1 MTATRLE
8 LVFSEVT
15 ETVATIAGVPMDQIT
30 GETELIRDLNLDSLA
45 MYEIVIDL
53 EEAFGLRISDTDL
66 DKIRTVNDAVHYILA
81 ASPAE

>member
-45 MYEIVIDL
+45 MYEIVIDSRKL
-53 EEAFGLRISDTDL
+53 
-66 DKIRTVNDAVHYILA
+66 LA
-81 ASPAE
+81 